1 MSLLQAGISVGAGL
15 IALLLAALLRTVGR
29 GVWPRTTVALII
41 GGTMS
46 IIGTRIGS
54 GIKSVVI
61 AADHWLG
68 TFIGQWTGSIVF
80 GLVGITL
87 AVILG
92 FDIYHQSTENSG
104 VTKRTLGCAAGVPLT
119 AVTVGGFAGSA
130 LMWSC
135 TAIAS
140 LVGWPLA
147 WALGG

>member
-15 IALLLAALLRTVGR
+15 VALLLAALLRTVGR
-29 GVWPRTTVALII
+29 GVWPDMTVALIV

-46 IIGTRIGS
+46 ILGTRIGS
-54 GIKSVVI
+54 GVRSVVI

-87 AVILG
+87 AVVLG
-92 FDIYHQSTENSG
+92 FDVYHRG
-104 VTKRTLGCAAGVPLT
+104 ITKRTLGCAAGVPLT
-119 AVTVGGFAGSA
+119 AVTVGGPFGSA
-130 LMWSC
+130 LMWGC
-135 TAIAS
+135 TAVAS